1 MKNLMGYPVFI
12 FYFWKYP
19 NWPKKLIFIQL
30 IFLSYSLY
38 FVLFLVTS
46 IIQPLIT
53 LVLKIHIIVNNNTA
67 KVLNFEKSLKW
78 FFSKYFF
85 RELSRTFQLPLSEL
99 LKLYEGG

>member
-1 MKNLMGYPVFI
+1 MVF
-12 FYFWKYP
+12 
-19 NWPKKLIFIQL
+19 LE
-30 IFLSYSLY
+30 SLY
-38 FVLFLVTS
+38 FVLFIVTS

-67 KVLNFEKSLKW
+67 KVLIFEKSLKW

>member
-1 MKNLMGYPVFI
+1 MKNLMGYLVFI

-38 FVLFLVTS
+38 FVLFIVTS

-53 LVLKIHIIVNNNTA
+53 LVLKIHIIA
-67 KVLNFEKSLKW
+67 PAGRGDSQAQRGLI
-78 FFSKYFF
+78 
-85 RELSRTFQLPLSEL
+85 
-99 LKLYEGG
+99 